1 MWTFLLFHRSAYQLW
16 VPESP
21 DEGVCS
27 LAMINAEFALHENEI
42 NLKSGLLF
50 AGHFNGQISL
60 VSGKGKRKF
69 VLKFYQPVCRC
80 KTLLI
85 SLSFT
90 SIDSILVFNEKRRQ
104 NARWL
109 IVAYTHVLGTKQ
121 SCVLA
126 TPIKRTFSFLELL
139 QFTTQN

>member
-1 MWTFLLFHRSAYQLW
+1 M
-16 VPESP
+16 PESP

-50 AGHFNGQISL
+50 AGHYNGQISL

-90 SIDSILVFNEKRRQ
+90 SIDSILVFNKKRRQ
-104 NARWL
+104 NA
-109 IVAYTHVLGTKQ
+109 
-121 SCVLA
+121 S
-126 TPIKRTFSFLELL
+126 
-139 QFTTQN
+139 